1 MGSLPLLHETLWDA
15 GSSSV
20 ILSTDEDK
28 PGMPH
33 GHTPHQRP
41 STQQE
46 KTGSPDF
53 CLSSFHH
60 TQTAGGWCS
69 GRTVGS
75 LSLSM
80 SLRSEELP
88 ANIACKERVFKK
100 MGACNEFGVSLS
112 CSPSQS
118 CPSHLP
124 ATTPQPITQQ
134 PTIHTPETDI
144 LIFFFYCLPW
154 LLVSGRSRALPA

>member
-1 MGSLPLLHETLWDA
+1 MSSLPLLHETLWDA

-20 ILSTDEDK
+20 ILSTDEEK

-69 GRTVGS
+69 GRAVGS

-100 MGACNEFGVSLS
+100 WVLAMNLGSAFLAVPVRTVPPTCQPQPH
-112 CSPSQS
+112 SPSS
-118 CPSHLP
+118 NSPP
-124 ATTPQPITQQ
+124 Y
-134 PTIHTPETDI
+134 I
-144 LIFFFYCLPW
+144 LLRQTF
-154 LLVSGRSRALPA
+154 